1 MQFCVKPRADYL
13 ENLFS
18 FSTSNAAGGVDL
30 NLTLRFPDH
39 IALQAEVEEELRSH
53 TWAKAAVSQ
62 YSKTQ
67 QQVRVRHA

>member
-1 MQFCVKPRADYL
+1 MKSFKISFMQFCVLCVKVRADYL

-39 IALQAEVEEELRSH
+39 ITLHAEVEEELNSH
-53 TWAKAAVSQ
+53 T
-62 YSKTQ
+62 
-67 QQVRVRHA
+67 